1 MNVALYPDFVV
12 VAANTLANVIIGVGV
27 LQNAVYLLQLF
38 VAQRALAAEP
48 PEPRVHTLWRRTAA
62 NAPPIALLAPAYN
75 EAQTIENSTRS
86 LLALDYPDF
95 EVIVIN
101 DGSKDDTLGVLKRA
115 FALEVVE
122 RDYDTPLAHNAIRAV
137 YRSAV
142 SDRLIVLDKENGGK
156 ADALNAGLNL
166 ARAPIVCSMDADSIL
181 EPDALLRA
189 VQPFVEDPQ
198 NVVATGGTVRI
209 ANGCE
214 IRAGR
219 VVEIGLPRN
228 IWALLQTIEYLRAF
242 LLARLAWS
250 KVGALT
256 IVSGAFGLFRRSVLI
271 EIGGYALKT
280 VGEDMELI
288 VRLHRHFR
296 EHDRPY
302 RIAFVPEPVCWTEAP
317 ETLAVL
323 ARQRARWHRG
333 ALETFFK
340 HRVMLFNPR
349 YGRVGMV
356 GLGHVFLFD
365 VLGPIVELSGYVLM
379 PIMCFLGI
387 LSLDYLFAYLAL
399 TFALGI
405 AISVGSLALEEAELR
420 RFPKAAHLVTL
431 AFAAVLENLGYRQL
445 NSLWRIRGLWQW
457 ARGVQT
463 WGEMSRKGFG
473 SVAPA
478 VDATNE
484 QSRGRVMVAAP

>member
-1 MNVALYPDFVV
+1 MSALVYPDFVI
-12 VAANTLANVIIGVGV
+12 AAAKIIANVIIAVG
-27 LQNAVYLLQLF
+27 LMQNAVYLLQLF
-38 VAQRALAAEP
+38 VAQRALALEP
-48 PEPRVHTLWRRTAA
+48 PEPVVRTLWRRSMS

-75 EAQTIENSTRS
+75 EEQTIENSTRS
-86 LLALDYPDF
+86 LLGLDYPEF

-101 DGSKDDTLGVLKRA
+101 DGSKDATLEVLKRA
-115 FALEVVE
+115 FALEPVK
-122 RDYDTPLAHNAIRAV
+122 RDHDRALAHQPIRAI

-142 SDRLIVLDKENGGK
+142 CERLLVIDKENGGK

-189 VQPFVEDPQ
+189 VQPFIEDPQ
-198 NVVATGGTVRI
+198 NVVASGGTVRI
-209 ANGCE
+209 ANGCV
-214 IRAGR
+214 IREGR
-219 VVEIGLPRN
+219 VVEIGVPHN
-228 IWALLQTIEYLRAF
+228 IWALLQAIEYLRAF

-250 KVGALT
+250 RIGALT

-296 EHDRPY
+296 ERNRPY

-333 ALETFFK
+333 ALETFVK

-349 YGRVGMV
+349 YGRVGAIGM
-356 GLGHVFLFD
+356 GHVLLFD
-365 VLGPIVELSGYVLM
+365 VVGPIIELIGYVLM
-379 PIMCFLGI
+379 PLMWLLGI
-387 LSLDYLFAYLAL
+387 LSFDYLLAYLAL
-399 TFALGI
+399 TFAMGV
-405 AISVGSLALEEAELR
+405 AVSVGSLAVEEAELR
-420 RFPKAAHLVTL
+420 RFPKAGDLVTL
-431 AFAAVLENLGYRQL
+431 ALAAVLENFGYRQL
-445 NSLWRIRGLWQW
+445 NSLWRLRGLWQFL
-457 ARGVQT
+457 RGVQS
-463 WGEMSRKGFG
+463 WGEMSRRGFRA
-473 SVAPA
+473 APA
-478 VDATNE
+478 AVK
-484 QSRGRVMVAAP
+484 

>member
-1 MNVALYPDFVV
+1 MSALYPDFMI
-12 VAANTLANVIIGVGV
+12 VAAQALAAVFIGVGL

-38 VAQRALAAEP
+38 IAQRALAAEP
-48 PEPRVHTLWRRTAA
+48 PEPRVRTLWRRTASL
-62 NAPPIALLAPAYN
+62 APPIALLAPAYN
-75 EAQTIENSTRS
+75 EAQTIEDSTRS
-86 LLALDYPDF
+86 LLALDYPEF
-95 EVIVIN
+95 EIIVIN
-101 DGSKDDTLGVLKRA
+101 DGSKDDTLEVMKRA
-115 FALEVVE
+115 FALKPVK

-137 YRSAV
+137 YSSATHE
-142 SDRLIVLDKENGGK
+142 RLIVIDKENGGK

-198 NVVATGGTVRI
+198 NVVASGGTVRI
-209 ANGCE
+209 ANGCVIKE
-214 IRAGR
+214 GR
-219 VVEIGLPRN
+219 VTEIGIPAN
-228 IWALLQTIEYLRAF
+228 VWALLQTIEYLRAF

-250 KVGALT
+250 RMGALT

-288 VRLHRHFR
+288 VRLHRWFR
-296 EHDRPY
+296 ERGRPY

-349 YGRVGMV
+349 YGRVGLIAF
-356 GLGHVFLFD
+356 GQILLFD
-365 VLGPIVELSGYVLM
+365 VVGPIVELGGYLLM
-379 PIMCFLGI
+379 PLMWLLGI
-387 LSLDYLFAYLAL
+387 LSVDFLLAYLAL
-399 TFALGI
+399 TFALGV
-405 AISVGSLALEEAELR
+405 AISVGSLAVEEAELR
-420 RFPKAAHLVTL
+420 RFPRASDL
-431 AFAAVLENLGYRQL
+431 AVLALAAVLENFGYRQL
-445 NSLWRIRGLWQW
+445 NSLWRIQGLWQW
-457 ARGVQT
+457 ARGVQS
-463 WGEMSRKGFG
+463 WGEMTRKGFR
-473 SVAPA
+473 A
-478 VDATNE
+478 
-484 QSRGRVMVAAP
+484 AAPPATAVEPVA

>member
-1 MNVALYPDFVV
+1 MSAAIYPDLVI
-12 VAANTLANVIIGVGV
+12 ASANVIAGAVIGVGV
-27 LQNAVYLLQLF
+27 LQNAIYLLQLF

-48 PEPRVHTLWRRTAA
+48 PEPQVSTLWRRTAA

-75 EAQTIENSTRS
+75 EERTIENSTRS
-86 LLALDYPDF
+86 LLALDYPEF

-115 FALEVVE
+115 FALEPTQ
-122 RDYDTPLAHNAIRAV
+122 RDYDSPLAHNRIRAV
-137 YRSAV
+137 YRSAT
-142 SDRLIVLDKENGGK
+142 SDRLIVIDKENGGK

-189 VQPFVEDPQ
+189 VQPLVEDPQ
-198 NVVATGGTVRI
+198 NVVAAGGTVRI
-209 ANGCE
+209 ANGCV
-214 IRAGR
+214 IREGR
-219 VVEIGLPRN
+219 VVEIGVPRN

-288 VRLHRHFR
+288 VRLHRYFR
-296 EHDRPY
+296 ERGRPY

-333 ALETFFK
+333 ALETFVK

-365 VLGPIVELSGYVLM
+365 VLGPIVELAGYVLM
-379 PIMCFLGI
+379 PTMWLLGI
-387 LSLDYLFAYLAL
+387 MSLDYLLAYLAL

-405 AISVGSLALEEAELR
+405 AISVGSLAIEEAELR
-420 RFPKAAHLVTL
+420 RFPKAADLVML
-431 AFAAVLENLGYRQL
+431 AFAAVLENFGYRQL
-445 NSLWRIRGLWQW
+445 NSLWRMRGLWEW
-457 ARGVQT
+457 ARGVQS
-463 WGEMSRKGFG
+463 WGDMSRKGFR
-473 SVAPA
+473 S
-478 VDATNE
+478 
-484 QSRGRVMVAAP
+484 AAPGHAPLTAERPRV